1 MAATPISA
9 TTSDHTGGGNTNYR
23 FALTALTSLFFM
35 WGFIT
40 CLNDILI
47 PYLKILFDLTNFQA
61 MLIQFCFFGAYFI
74 VSVPAGMLVS
84 KIGYKAGIVTGLL
97 IAGAGC
103 LLFIPAAAA
112 HVYGMFLM
120 ALFVLASGI
129 TILQVAANPYVSVLG
144 KPETASSR
152 LTMTQAFNSLGTTV
166 APFFGA
172 WLIFGGMDAPEP
184 VPGAVSESTVQLPYL
199 ILAASLIVLA
209 IIFAWLKL
217 PAMGKK
223 DPRQA
228 LPLGGE
234 AWRQRHLM
242 LGALGIFVYVG
253 AEVGIGSFLAIYL
266 SMPEIG
272 GMTTAAASHYIS
284 WYFGGA
290 MVGRFIGAAVMQKLN
305 PGKVLAFNAIM
316 AVLLLAI
323 TILSAGKLAMWS
335 LLLVG
340 LCNSIMF
347 PTIFSLAIAG
357 LKHYTSQGS
366 GILCLAIVGGAILPL
381 LQGALADTFGV
392 QQAFILPLLCY
403 IYIAFYGLNGCKPR
417 GSLTETIAATK
428 EAL

>member
-1 MAATPISA
+1 MTQQ
-9 TTSDHTGGGNTNYR
+9 TTNYR

-47 PYLKILFDLTNFQA
+47 PYLRLLFDLSYAQS

-74 VSVPAGMLVS
+74 VSVPAGMLIG
-84 KIGYKAGIVTGLL
+84 KIGYKSGIVTGLM

-103 LLFIPAAAA
+103 VLFYPAAQAEI
-112 HVYGMFLM
+112 YGLFLL

-129 TILQVAANPYVSVLG
+129 TILQVAANPYVSVMG
-144 KPETASSR
+144 DPKTAPSR

-172 WLIFGGMDAPEP
+172 WLIFGGVADPE
-184 VPGAVSESTVQLPYL
+184 VTGVSKDTVTLPYF
-199 ILAASLIVLA
+199 ILAATLVLMA
-209 IIFAWLKL
+209 VIFMRLKL
-217 PAMGKK
+217 PDMGKV
-223 DPRQA
+223 DPTEM
-228 LPLGGE
+228 LPVGSE
-234 AWRQRHLM
+234 AWRQKHLV

-272 GMTTAAASHYIS
+272 GMTTSQASHYIS

-290 MVGRFIGAAVMQKLN
+290 MVGRFIGAAVMQTMLGN
-305 PGKVLAFNAIM
+305 RVLAFNAVA
-316 AVLLLAI
+316 AVLLVAT
-323 TILSAGKLAMWS
+323 TILSSGKLAMWS

-347 PTIFSLAIAG
+347 PTIFSLAIAN
-357 LKHYTSQGS
+357 LKQSTGQGS
-366 GILCLAIVGGAILPL
+366 GILCLAIVGGAIIPL
-381 LQGALADTFGV
+381 AQGFLADQVGV
-392 QQAFILPLLCY
+392 QLSFIIPLFCY
-403 IYIAFYGLNGCKPR
+403 VYIAYYGMRGYVPR
-417 GSLTETIAATK
+417 AFKSTK
-428 EAL
+428 EAG

>member
-1 MAATPISA
+1 MAATPIITPDA
-9 TTSDHTGGGNTNYR
+9 AAQPGAPTSYR

-47 PYLKILFDLTNFQA
+47 PYLKLLFDLNYTQA
-61 MLIQFCFFGAYFI
+61 MLIQFCFFSAYFV

-84 KIGYKAGIVTGLL
+84 RIGYKSGIVTGLL

-103 LLFIPAAAA
+103 LLFLPAAQM
-112 HVYGMFLM
+112 HVYAMFLF

-129 TILQVAANPYVSVLG
+129 TILQVAANPYVSVMG

-172 WLIFGGMDAPEP
+172 WLIFGGMNAPEP
-184 VPGAVSESTVQLPYL
+184 VPGAVTESTVQVPYL

-209 IIFAWLKL
+209 VIFAWLKL

-223 DPRQA
+223 NPAEA
-228 LPLGGE
+228 LPLGGK
-234 AWRQRHLM
+234 AWQQRHLV
-242 LGALGIFVYVG
+242 LGAIGIFVYVG

-266 SMPEIG
+266 SQPEIG

-305 PGKVLAFNAIM
+305 PGRVLAFNAIM

-323 TILSAGKLAMWS
+323 TILSSGKLAMWS

-347 PTIFSLAIAG
+347 PTIFSLAIQG
-357 LKHYTSQGS
+357 LKQYTSQGS

-381 LQGALADTFGV
+381 LQGMLADQIGV
-392 QQAFILPLLCY
+392 QLAFVLPLVCY
-403 IYIAFYGLNGCKPR
+403 LYIAFYGLKGCIPQ
-417 GSLTETIAATK
+417 TPAVTK
-428 EAL
+428 E

>member
-1 MAATPISA
+1 MAATPIITPDA
-9 TTSDHTGGGNTNYR
+9 AAQPGAPTSYR

-47 PYLKILFDLTNFQA
+47 PYLKLLFELNYTQA
-61 MLIQFCFFGAYFI
+61 MLIQFCFFSAYFV

-84 KIGYKAGIVTGLL
+84 RIGYKSGIVTGLL

-103 LLFIPAAAA
+103 LLFLPAAQM
-112 HVYGMFLM
+112 HVYAMFLF

-129 TILQVAANPYVSVLG
+129 TILQVAANPYVSVMG

-172 WLIFGGMDAPEP
+172 WLIFGGMNAPEP
-184 VPGAVSESTVQLPYL
+184 VPGAVSESTVQVPYL

-209 IIFAWLKL
+209 VIFAWLKL

-223 DPRQA
+223 DPAEA
-228 LPLGGE
+228 LPLGGK
-234 AWRQRHLM
+234 AWQQRHLV
-242 LGALGIFVYVG
+242 LGAIGIFVYVG

-266 SMPEIG
+266 SQPEIG

-305 PGKVLAFNAIM
+305 PGRVLAFNAIM

-323 TILSAGKLAMWS
+323 TILSSGKLAMWS

-347 PTIFSLAIAG
+347 PTIFSLAIQG
-357 LKHYTSQGS
+357 LKQYTSQGS

-381 LQGALADTFGV
+381 LQGMLADQIGV
-392 QQAFILPLLCY
+392 QLAFVLPLVCY
-403 IYIAFYGLNGCKPR
+403 LYIAFYGLKGCIPQ
-417 GSLTETIAATK
+417 TPAVTK
-428 EAL
+428 E